1 VPTAVAF
8 VVTVAL
14 TPLVLTYL
22 RRGQRFDVPNERS
35 SHAAPTPRGGG
46 LAVAVGASVGALV
59 ATSLPSATRTGLL
72 AAALVF
78 GVIGLID
85 DLRPTPAL
93 VRLAAQ
99 FAAASAALPWL
110 LHAMHG
116 SALWKLTFFAG
127 CALWITAYVNA
138 FNFMDGI
145 NGISACHAIAAGAAW
160 AIVANL
166 NNTPSLATVGALIG
180 AACLAFLPF
189 NFPSA
194 RVFLG
199 DVGSYFIGAWMA
211 VAVIV
216 GLRGGLPF
224 EAAIAPVAVYLVDTS
239 TTIVRRVRA
248 GETWHAPH
256 RSHVYQRLHQQG
268 WSHARTT
275 LVVTGFTLVCAALG
289 AVSLTGAL
297 VARVSADVAAAML
310 LVAYVR
316 SPGLRRAVTVAS
328 RGATS

>member
-1 VPTAVAF
+1 
-8 VVTVAL
+8 VVTAAL
-14 TPLVLTYL
+14 TPLVVAYL
-22 RRGQRFDVPNERS
+22 RRGQRLDVPNERS

-46 LAVAVGASVGALV
+46 IAVAVGATVGALS
-59 ATSLPSATRTGLL
+59 ATSLPSVTRTGLL
-72 AAALVF
+72 AAAVAF

-85 DLRPTPAL
+85 DLRPTPAF

-99 FAAASAALPWL
+99 VAAASAALPWL

-116 SALWKLTFFAG
+116 SALWRMTFFAG
-127 CALWITAYVNA
+127 CAVWITAYVNA

-145 NGISACHAIAAGAAW
+145 NGISACHAITAGAAW
-160 AIVANL
+160 AIIGNL
-166 NNTPSLATVGALIG
+166 NDTPALATVGTIIG

-216 GLRGGLPF
+216 GLRGGLPV
-224 EAAIAPVAVYLVDTS
+224 EAAVAPVAVYLVDTA

-256 RSHVYQRLHQQG
+256 RSHVYQRLHQRG

-275 LVVTGFTLVCAALG
+275 LVVTGVTVACAALG

-297 VARVSADVAAAML
+297 AARVVADAAAALL
-310 LVAYVR
+310 LVAYAH
-316 SPGLRRAVTVAS
+316 SPGMRRVVSVAS